1 MEIKGARVN
10 NLKNIDCS
18 IPSGGITVITGVS
31 GSGKSSL
38 AFDTIYAEGQRRYVE
53 SLSAY
58 ARQFLE
64 RMEKPDVDS
73 ITGIQPAIA
82 VEQKNYIR
90 SSRATVGSLSEIDDY
105 LKLLFARA
113 GTTFCPKCNIPAVRH
128 TPQSLVDRI
137 IEKFSGNRGTLV
149 IPVPVPHK
157 IDVLNLFAERLKQDG
172 FFRVMIDGE
181 VKDIDSI
188 TSGQFAKYDEIDMVV
203 DRFLISQENTG
214 RISDAVE
221 TGLRLNT
228 ERGAVVIEGYGIF
241 HYAFS
246 FSCEKCRKF
255 FTSPEP
261 HMFSY
266 NSPVGA
272 CPNCHGFGRVIGIDL
287 DKVIPDRD
295 KPLNKGAIAPW
306 NSPAYEDMYITL
318 RHELVKAGISFT
330 SSFNK
335 LSRKGRE
342 ILIEGAGDF
351 CGINGFF
358 KYLEEKKYKLHIRVL
373 LSRYRSFELC
383 AVCNGTRLKDDA
395 LWVKVLG
402 KNIFELQTMS
412 IDELSVF
419 FSYPAFR
426 DSGFEPVKLILEE
439 LRNRTGYLLNVGLNY
454 VTLNRQAR
462 TLSGGEMQRI
472 NLSKALGS
480 LLTGTLYV
488 LDEPTVGLHPR
499 DTSRLIGVLKELS
512 RRGNTL
518 VVVEHDMQV
527 IKNADKIIDLGPG
540 AGELGGEVVFEGTFD
555 ELLTNKNSLTAKH
568 ISAQRGISAG
578 KKHSVSN
585 VITISKAK
593 KNNIKGVDFKIPLQ
607 SFVCL
612 TGVSGAGKST
622 LLEEILYPAIKSMKG
637 GKISSTKCFDSI
649 DGIKNIDSVIMV
661 DQSPIGRQARSNP
674 VTYVKAYSEI
684 RKLMAGTRSA
694 EIAGVTERDFSFNTG
709 DGRCPKCNGLG
720 KERVEM
726 QFLADLELI
735 CDECDGKRFR
745 KKVLDVTHRNK
756 NISDILNMTVEQ
768 SLAFF
773 SDSPQ
778 VKKNLSV
785 LKDMGLGYLKL
796 GQSTSTLSGGEAQ
809 RLKLAG
815 LLVEKKKEAS
825 YLFLF
830 DEPTTGLHMAD
841 VYNLV
846 EVFKKLVAEGNSI
859 VAIEHNLEFIINA
872 DYIIDM
878 GPEGG
883 DSGGRIVC
891 EGTVMDVA
899 KCKESYT
906 GKFLRER
913 INLDFA
919 I

>member
-1 MEIKGARVN
+1 MEIKGVRVN

-18 IPSGGITVITGVS
+18 IPTGEISVITGVS

-128 TPQSLVDRI
+128 TPQSLVDSV

-149 IPVPVPHK
+149 VPVSIPHK
-157 IDVLNLFAERLKQDG
+157 RDALNLFAERLKQDG

-188 TSGQFAKYDEIDMVV
+188 TSGQFAEYDEIDMVI

-214 RISDAVE
+214 RISEAVE
-221 TGLRLNT
+221 TGLRLNAEKGT
-228 ERGAVVIEGYGIF
+228 VAVEGCGIF

-318 RHELVKAGISFT
+318 RRELVKAGISFT

-342 ILIEGAGDF
+342 ILIEGAGDY

-402 KNIFELQTMS
+402 KNIFELQRMP
-412 IDELSVF
+412 IDELSAF
-419 FSYPAFR
+419 LSYPAFR
-426 DSGFEPVKLILEE
+426 GSSFEAVKLILEE
-439 LRNRTGYLLNVGLNY
+439 LRNRAGYLLNVGLNY

-540 AGELGGEVVFEGTFD
+540 AGELGGEVVFEGTYGK
-555 ELLTNKNSLTAKH
+555 LLMNKNSLTAKH
-568 ISAQRGISAG
+568 ISAQRGITSE
-578 KKHSVSN
+578 KKHSGCN
-585 VITISKAK
+585 MITISNAK
-593 KNNIKGVDFKIPLQ
+593 KNNIKGVDFKIPLE

-622 LLEEILYPAIKSMKG
+622 LLEEILYPAIMNIKG
-637 GKISSTKCFDSI
+637 GKTSSIKCFDRI

-745 KKVLDVTHRNK
+745 KKVLDVTHRGK

-768 SLAFF
+768 SLDFF

-778 VKKNLSV
+778 VKKNLYV

-815 LLVEKKKEAS
+815 LLVEKKKGTN

-859 VAIEHNLEFIINA
+859 VAIEHNLEFIMNA

-883 DSGGRIVC
+883 DGGGRIVC
-891 EGTVMDVA
+891 EGSVLDVT

-906 GKFLRER
+906 GRFLKER
-913 INLDFA
+913 INGGS